1 MNRADLQRILGTA
14 KDELHAMGLER
25 VDLFG
30 SYARGDQGADSDI
43 DLLLTFRSPP
53 SLSQL
58 VAARDRLTALL
69 GRKVDVLTPGAL
81 ASRPRLAAR
90 VLAEA
95 RRVA

>member
-1 MNRADLQRILGTA
+1 
-14 KDELHAMGLER
+14 MGLER

-30 SYARGDQGADSDI
+30 SSARGDQGAESDI
-43 DLLLTFRSPP
+43 DLLLTFQSPP
-53 SLSQL
+53 SLARL

-81 ASRPRLAAR
+81 ATRPRVAAR
-90 VLAEA
+90 VMAEA